1 MKQFSKHLCFMLT
14 LMLLLTACASALA
27 YTGNHLEAPK
37 AEGVVIDGDLSEW
50 DLTRSIRIDS
60 EGQIID
66 QIEHWDGAADCSM
79 ELYSMWDEENLYV
92 AMKIFDDTPLVYR
105 EGFPLDELDA
115 IILFLSTDPGADP
128 DRTEYAATDWRIVQS
143 ADKYKDDY
151 DFFNYIDR
159 DMIADPQGWET
170 QGEYGDEL
178 VFEDYE
184 GAIASVEG
192 GIVWESR
199 IPLAELSNDQ
209 IPQLVPE
216 AGASI
221 GFDCSILDVDLPCPG
236 IHSLRMQCSANL
248 EGRDR
253 SPEAYPVDTNP
264 SLWGTLT
271 FVD

>member
-1 MKQFSKHLCFMLT
+1 MKAILKNVSFLLA
-14 LMLLLTACASALA
+14 LVMLLTMCTSALA
-27 YTGNHLEAPK
+27 YTDTNLEAPR
-37 AEGVVIDGDLSEW
+37 ANGVVIDGDLGEW
-50 DLTRSIRIDS
+50 DLSRCLRIDH

-79 ELYSMWDEENLYV
+79 ELYAMWDEENLYV
-92 AMKIFDDTPLVYR
+92 AMKILDDTPLVYR

-115 IILFLSTDPGADP
+115 IILFLSTDPSADP
-128 DRTEYAATDWRIVQS
+128 ARTAYTATDWRIVQS
-143 ADKYKDDY
+143 ADKYKNDY

-159 DMIADPQGWET
+159 DMIEDPMGWET

-178 VFEDYE
+178 VFDDYE
-184 GAIASVEG
+184 GAIVSVDG

-209 IPQLVPE
+209 IPALIPA
-216 AGASI
+216 AGMTV

-236 IHSLRMQCSANL
+236 IHSLRMQQSAEL

-253 SPEAYPVDTNP
+253 SPAIYNVDENP
-264 SLWGTLT
+264 SLWATLT